1 MELRIHFG
9 FSFKAKL
16 SPFSKTRCT
25 ILKAMVNINILKSA
39 LFPAPPLASSLE
51 KQIMLVGREMMGKRM
66 PLKYYEEAKHVS
78 PE

>member
-39 LFPAPPLASSLE
+39 LFPTPPLASSLE